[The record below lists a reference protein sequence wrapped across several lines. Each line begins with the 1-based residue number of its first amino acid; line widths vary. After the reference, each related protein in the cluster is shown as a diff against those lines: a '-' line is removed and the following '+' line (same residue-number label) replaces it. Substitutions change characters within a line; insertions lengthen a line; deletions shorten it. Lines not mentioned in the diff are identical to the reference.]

1 MPKVNSNRD
10 KKVQANKRPM
20 KVSGKSVFLLMI
32 LSGRPQ
38 SKKKG
43 KGKK

>member
-10 KKVQANKRPM
+10 KKVQANKLPM
-20 KVSGKSVFLLMI
+20 KVSGKSVFLLFV
-32 LSGRPQ
+32 LSGKP
-38 SKKKG
+38 KKG